1 MTDQK
6 NESTR
11 RTSSPSAVHAAHATT
26 SARPSRRDA
35 LILGAGVAAGWTGLV
50 GAANAQTSKDAP
62 KEVRLDYAYY
72 SPTSLV
78 LRRFGWLEED
88 LAKDGIGVRWV
99 LSAGS
104 NRALEYLNAGSI
116 DIGSTAGLA
125 ALLARANGNPIRAPY
140 IFSRPEW
147 TALVVRGDSGIRSLA
162 DLKGKKV
169 AATKGTDP
177 YLFLLRAL
185 HTAGLKRADIEHVGL
200 QHADGR
206 AALEQGRVDAWAG
219 LDPLMAASELD
230 AGSRLLYRN
239 VGFNTYGFLNVRE
252 DFLARHPREVQRVI
266 LAYERARQWTIAH
279 PSDAAKILSEEAKVS
294 LPVAL
299 LQVKLRT
306 DFSQPRPSDEH
317 VKALQ
322 AAAPILT
329 AEQLVRPGVDLNR
342 AIAELVDTRFAAGL
356 VKA

>member
-1 MTDQK
+1 MNPTHW
-6 NESTR
+6 TR
-11 RTSSPSAVHAAHATT
+11 RQTLRNGLALAATAGGLA
-26 SARPSRRDA
+26 AR
-35 LILGAGVAAGWTGLV
+35 AAEPL
-50 GAANAQTSKDAP
+50 
-62 KEVRLDYAYY
+62 KELRLDYAYY
-72 SPTSLV
+72 SPSSLV

-88 LAKDGIGVRWV
+88 FKKDGTGIKWV

-104 NRALEYLNAGSI
+104 NRALEYLNGNSI
-116 DIGSTAGLA
+116 DIGSSAGLA
-125 ALLARANGNPIRAPY
+125 ALLAKANGNPIKTPY

-147 TALVVRGDSGIRSLA
+147 TALVVPRDSGIKTLA

-185 HTAGLKRADIEHVGL
+185 HTVGLTRKDIEHVAL

-230 AGSRLLYRN
+230 AGSKLIYRN

-252 DFLARHPREVQRVI
+252 EFLANRPAEVRRVI
-266 LAYERARQWTIAH
+266 AGYERARRWILANTAE
-279 PSDAAKILSEEAKVS
+279 AAKILSEEAKVS
-294 LPVAL
+294 LPVAM
-299 LQVKLRT
+299 LQIKLRT
-306 DFSQPRPSDEH
+306 DLSHPQPSAEH

-322 AAAPILT
+322 AAAPILLD
-329 AEQLVRPGVDLNR
+329 EQLVRPGTDLLKTVND
-342 AIAELVDTRFAAGL
+342 LVDTRFGSDVIAR
-356 VKA
+356 V